1 MRKPHDGGFHLK
13 GYSMS
18 EKVRYNRWL
27 ILAASCLL
35 VFATGCTY
43 IFSLLKTALEKE
55 FGSDDAVMAY
65 SVLNAISPIPM
76 ILGGYFVD
84 RGKTQLV
91 ALAGGTLW
99 GLGWLL
105 GGLSGSGS
113 MFILCFG
120 VIGGLGQGFAYT
132 AALNNTMRFFP
143 DRRGMAA
150 GLITGANGGAAIV
163 MAPLAR
169 WILDDRGIVTTM
181 GAFGVAFLA
190 VAVLVALTLRQAPAN
205 YAPEGWTPPAP
216 ASGGPAAE
224 AKNFNWR
231 QMCMTPMF
239 WLIFVI
245 FVCGAFSGLLIV
257 ANASP
262 LAQGMFG
269 YSKSE
274 AAFIVSVYAF
284 ASLAGR
290 ICFGTVSDKI
300 GRVRTVQI
308 IFILAALGLIS
319 LIAGKGDHNV
329 LPLVLGIFAV
339 GMGYGGIM
347 GTMPALV
354 MSQFGPKNQGINY
367 GVAFSAFAVSAIFAP
382 NLGAKIGK
390 SNGGDYSQALVIA
403 IVAAAVGLCAA
414 IAYQIVAARLER
426 RAAAQQ

>member
-1 MRKPHDGGFHLK
+1 
-13 GYSMS
+13 
-18 EKVRYNRWL
+18 
-27 ILAASCLL
+27 
-35 VFATGCTY
+35 
-43 IFSLLKTALEKE
+43 
-55 FGSDDAVMAY
+55 
-65 SVLNAISPIPM
+65 
-76 ILGGYFVD
+76 
-84 RGKTQLV
+84 
-91 ALAGGTLW
+91 
-99 GLGWLL
+99 
-105 GGLSGSGS
+105 
-113 MFILCFG
+113 
-120 VIGGLGQGFAYT
+120 
-132 AALNNTMRFFP
+132 
-143 DRRGMAA
+143 
-150 GLITGANGGAAIV
+150 
-163 MAPLAR
+163 
-169 WILDDRGIVTTM
+169 
-181 GAFGVAFLA
+181 
-190 VAVLVALTLRQAPAN
+190 
-205 YAPEGWTPPAP
+205 
-216 ASGGPAAE
+216 
-224 AKNFNWR
+224 
-231 QMCMTPMF
+231 
-239 WLIFVI
+239 
-245 FVCGAFSGLLIV
+245 
-257 ANASP
+257 
-262 LAQGMFG
+262 MFG